1 MRIIY
6 TYLFKEIAIV
16 AVATTAVLTFLL
28 VLVNAFKDIFDLL
41 LHDEVSLWVIVQ
53 LVSLLV
59 PFVLTFTLPW
69 GILLAVLMV
78 FGRFSQEKELLTL
91 KASGVGLLPIIAPA
105 IWLGVIF
112 SVISLFNNSTVA
124 PQCRRAFKRISID
137 LITNNPM
144 AFFTPQTTI
153 DKFPGMR
160 IWVGSK
166 QGTTLEDVH
175 IWKLNGDMVPVNS
188 LRADRAI
195 LKLDIPNERLVL
207 TLFNARQEERSGG
220 APEDV
225 STVRPGAHAS
235 ELPLPISIADFFR
248 RDQKPRSDR
257 LTLGE
262 LRLLIIN
269 PIQLAGDNP
278 IPFLLEFQKK
288 IALSISCL
296 TFVLVG
302 IPLAIQT
309 QRKETSVGVAMSLLI
324 VLGYYFI
331 TVLAEV
337 FKRNA
342 GLYPEFLIWV
352 PNIIFQTLGVILI
365 ARANYR

>member
-41 LHDEVSLWVIVQ
+41 LHDEVSLWVICQ
-53 LVSLLV
+53 LVGLLI
-59 PFVLTFTLPW
+59 PFALTFTLPW
-69 GILLAVLMV
+69 GLLLAVLLV
-78 FGRFSQEKELLTL
+78 FGRFSQDKELLTL
-91 KASGVGLLPIIAPA
+91 KASGIGLLPIIAPA
-105 IWLGVIF
+105 LWLGVIF
-112 SVISLFNNSTVA
+112 SIISFVNNATIA
-124 PQCRRAFKRISID
+124 PQCRKAFKEISID
-137 LITNNPM
+137 LIRNNPM

-153 DKFPGMR
+153 EKFPGMR

-166 QGTTLEDVH
+166 KGTTLEDVH
-175 IWKLNGDMVPVNS
+175 IWRLNENMVPINS
-188 LRADRAI
+188 IRADSAR
-195 LKLDIPNERLVL
+195 LDFDMPNERIVL
-207 TLFNARQEERSGG
+207 ALHNARQEERSGG
-220 APEDV
+220 DV
-225 STVRPGAHAS
+225 SDVNTIHPGAHAQ
-235 ELPLPISIADFFR
+235 ELPMTISLSDFFQ

-262 LRLLIIN
+262 LRSFVTHPMQLRNEN
-269 PIQLAGDNP
+269 PV
-278 IPFLLEFQKK
+278 PFLTELQKR

-302 IPLAIQT
+302 VPLAIQT
-309 QRKETSVGVAMSLLI
+309 QRRETSVGVVMSLGI
-324 VLGYYFI
+324 VLAYYFI

-342 GLYPEFLIWV
+342 GVYPEVIIWL
-352 PNIIFQTLGVILI
+352 PNFIFQTVGAFLI
-365 ARANYR
+365 ARANFR

>member
-6 TYLFKEIAIV
+6 TYLFKEIAAV

-53 LVSLLV
+53 LVGLLV
-59 PFVLTFTLPW
+59 PFALTFTLPW
-69 GILLAVLMV
+69 GLLLAVLLV

-112 SVISLFNNSTVA
+112 SALSLFNNASLS
-124 PQCRRAFKRISID
+124 PQCRRAFKHISLD
-137 LITNNPM
+137 VITNNPM

-153 DKFPGMR
+153 EKFPGMR

-166 QGTTLEDVH
+166 HGTVLEDVH
-175 IWKLNGDMVPVNS
+175 IWKLNDQMIPINS
-188 LRADRAI
+188 LRAERAN
-195 LKLDIPNERLVL
+195 LKLDIPNERIVL
-207 TLFNARQEERSGG
+207 TLFNARQEERSGT
-220 APEDV
+220 DV
-225 STVRPGAHAS
+225 SDVTTVRPGARAS
-235 ELPLPISIADFFR
+235 ELPLPISLTDVFS
-248 RDQKPRSDR
+248 RDQKPRGDR

-269 PIQLAGDNP
+269 PIQLAGNNP

-309 QRKETSVGVAMSLLI
+309 QRRETSVGVAMSLLI

-342 GLYPEFLIWV
+342 GLYPEVIIWM
-352 PNIIFQTLGVILI
+352 PNLIFQTLGVFLI